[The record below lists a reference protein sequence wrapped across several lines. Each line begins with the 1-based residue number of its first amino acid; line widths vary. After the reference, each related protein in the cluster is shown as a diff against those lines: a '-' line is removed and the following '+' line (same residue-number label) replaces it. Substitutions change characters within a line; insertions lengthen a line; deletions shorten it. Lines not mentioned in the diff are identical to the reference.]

1 MEVVILLVIVV
12 FLFLFLV
19 LPSLRVIGPTEVGL
33 VIKRFGV
40 GNLKED
46 NPVAFHGEPGI
57 QSELLMPGWRWKF
70 WINHK
75 VEKYPWVQVPA
86 GEIGVIVAQVGKPLP
101 IGSKSA
107 PYNKSAGL
115 EQFGSIKTFV
125 NGGGYKGVQRPVL
138 PPGAIVPIHPA
149 GFLVITRTQVF
160 GQPIGEN
167 AERVA
172 KMGRVPA
179 TFNLTPDQ
187 LRVTVIDPNLFEDKG
202 SAHGRKVTD
211 VIGIVTVGEGDP
223 LQGGDIAGRLGAFDD
238 LEKADK
244 EGANNTQLM
253 ELLLSNKNTLHNNYQ
268 DFQAFLDNGGKM
280 GLQHDPLLY
289 GTYTLNPYL
298 ISVEIVPM
306 LVVEQGEVA
315 VIKAYVGRP
324 SEDTS
329 GTDFKFGSLVKPG
342 HKGIWAESL
351 KTGKYPINPHCYQ
364 SEIVPTAILTL
375 NWADATSKAH
385 SLDAGLQQIVAKS
398 REGFIFKI
406 DLQVQIHIAE
416 SKASKV
422 ISMVGTMSNLVSEVL
437 QPAVGNH
444 FRDRLQSMPAVSFIE
459 TRQKVQEEAT
469 SHITD
474 KLNIYQVE
482 TKGVYIQDVILPEQL
497 VTVLTAREIANQ
509 EVETLKK
516 QQIAQTQRVET
527 EKAKGMADKQADLAK
542 AEVEI
547 KIKENL
553 AKARKNE
560 AEGEAAYI
568 SQTGMARGAEVEA
581 VGMAKAK
588 AYKAQSDALAGS
600 GGEATAMINMVGALS
615 DKQLKFVPDVMI
627 SGNGSG
633 DGNAIS
639 ALAGMFT
646 KRLLREEKD
655 ASEAKDE
662 KKNEP
667 KKSNKVL

>member
-1 MEVVILLVIVV
+1 MEAVVIIGILL
-12 FLFLFLV
+12 FLFFFLV

-40 GNLKED
+40 GKLKED
-46 NPVAFHGEPGI
+46 NPVAFHGEPGV
-57 QSELLMPGWRWKF
+57 QADLLMPGWRWKF
-70 WINHK
+70 WINHR
-75 VEKYPWVQVPA
+75 VQKYPWVQVPA

-101 IGSKSA
+101 NGAKSA
-107 PYNKSAGL
+107 PFNRAAGM
-115 EQFGSIKTFV
+115 EQFSNIRSFV
-125 NGGGYKGVQRPVL
+125 QAGGYKGVQRPVL
-138 PPGAIVPIHPA
+138 SPGSIIPMHPV
-149 GFLVITRTQVF
+149 GFLVITRTQIF
-160 GQPIGEN
+160 GQPIGDN

-172 KMGRVPA
+172 KNGKAPNA
-179 TFNLTPDQ
+179 FNLTPEQ
-187 LRVTVIDPNLFEDKG
+187 LRVTVIDPTLYEDK
-202 SAHGRKVTD
+202 SPVHGRKVTD
-211 VIGIVTVGEGDP
+211 VIGIVTVGEGEP
-223 LQGGDIAGRLGAFDD
+223 LQGGDIAGRLGAFED

-253 ELLLSNKNTLHNNYQ
+253 EILLSNKNTLHNNYQ

-422 ISMVGTMSNLVSEVL
+422 ISMVGTMTNLVSEVL

-469 SHITD
+469 AHITE

-588 AYKAQSDALAGS
+588 AYKAQSDALTGS

-627 SGNGSG
+627 SGNGNS
-633 DGNAIS
+633 DSGNAIS

-655 ASEAKDE
+655 AKEASDKDS
-662 KKNEP
+662 KKT
-667 KKSNKVL
+667 K